1 MRNAKLKKFLISGL
15 IVASAI
21 SSASAWSQVRP
32 LIKKSAEECNPTYL
46 EAIKP
51 TPEETDKIF
60 AIAIRSI
67 FQSLYKRENLNNIIA
82 GSERNVRI
90 GAVNRE
96 FQEKE
101 IVLPALQRIK
111 ETDDQIDQCWT
122 YANGLKPSQEA
133 LNRALLYTAN
143 QGKDYRMTIGLVGR
157 LVKKGAS
164 IDGSLPNSTELFTGL
179 FFDRSSGALFPLM
192 VNGLMEGKPAGYYTE
207 EQSRQRLEQRLDFI
221 RILIAKM
228 TRPSTINS
236 RAVDTRT
243 GPTALEYAVIAG
255 NDQVINLLMDSGADP
270 RIVRLGD
277 KGKPEKTLIDLYG
290 GKDMNVVKRLSGG
303 PQPFNRPNFE
313 EVLERILGRSDFKTP
328 E

>member
-1 MRNAKLKKFLISGL
+1 MNTNLKKCLIRGL
-15 IVASAI
+15 IVAIAI

-51 TPEETDKIF
+51 TPEETDQIF
-60 AIAIRSI
+60 AIAIQSI
-67 FQSLYKRENLNNIIA
+67 IQSLNKREGLSLIIA
-82 GSERNVRI
+82 GSERNIKI
-90 GAVNRE
+90 GAVSRDYE
-96 FQEKE
+96 EKE
-101 IVLPALQRIK
+101 ILPQTLQRIK

-122 YANGLKPSQEA
+122 YANGLKPSHVA
-133 LNRALLYTAN
+133 LNRALLFTIK

-164 IDGSLPNSTELFTGL
+164 IDDSLPISTALFAELFY
-179 FFDRSSGALFPLM
+179 DKSSGALFPLM
-192 VNGLMEGKPAGYYTE
+192 INSLVEGRPAGYYTE

-328 E
+328 Q